1 MLPLNKALQKDQ
13 GTPLLLVQWSL
24 ILLLAVKILPW
35 QDYVITDAR
44 SHDCSPWLEMTSIAL
59 LLTSELI
66 N

>member
-1 MLPLNKALQKDQ
+1 MLPLNKDIQKDQ

-35 QDYVITDAR
+35 QDYMITNTR
-44 SHDCSPWLEMTSIAL
+44 SHDLSPWLEMTSIAL